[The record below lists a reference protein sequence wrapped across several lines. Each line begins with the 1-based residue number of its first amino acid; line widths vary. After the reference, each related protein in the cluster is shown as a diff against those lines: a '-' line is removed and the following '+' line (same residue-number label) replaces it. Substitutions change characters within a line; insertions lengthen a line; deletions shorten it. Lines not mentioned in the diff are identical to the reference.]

1 MIQRVQTLYL
11 LGASI
16 LLGLMLKLPIASF
29 LIEGKKYN
37 LLSNAFVSSLDATNI
52 IFNTYPLAI
61 LIFVSAMIAFIAI
74 FFFKKRKLQ
83 MRIVLFDIVITLGI
97 YVLIYYYYL
106 QASAVKELVYVFNYP
121 VLFPLISAFLMF
133 MAFRGIRR
141 DEMIIQSL
149 NRIR

>member
-29 LIEGKKYN
+29 LIEGEKYN
-37 LLSNAFVSSLDATNI
+37 LLSNAFVSSLNATNI

>member
-29 LIEGKKYN
+29 LIEGEKYN